1 MSHTTENKKSI
12 TSRLNRIIVQ
22 LNGVQGLLNSETECY
37 KVLQQ
42 MTAARGALNTLI
54 QRYLEDHLLEHVVN
68 EEDTKKRHQGGE
80 EAVRSI
86 RSYLK

>member
-1 MSHTTENKKSI
+1 MSHTTKNKKSI
-12 TSRLNRIIVQ
+12 QSRLNRIIGQ
-22 LNGVQGLLNSETECY
+22 LNGVQGLLDSDTECY

-54 QRYLEDHLLEHVVN
+54 QRYLEDHLVEHVVH
-68 EEDTKKRHQGGE
+68 EEDTEKRHHGGE
-80 EAVRSI
+80 EVVRLI

>member
-1 MSHTTENKKSI
+1 MSHITENKKSI
-12 TSRLNRIIVQ
+12 QNRLNRIICQ
-22 LNGVQGLLNSETECY
+22 LNGVQGLLDSDIECY

-54 QRYLEDHLLEHVVN
+54 QRYLEDHLIEHVIH
-68 EEDTKKRHQGGE
+68 EEDTEKRHQGGE
-80 EAVRSI
+80 EVVRLI

>member
-1 MSHTTENKKSI
+1 MSHTTENKKLI
-12 TSRLNRIIVQ
+12 QNRLNRIVGQ
-22 LNGVQGLLNSETECY
+22 LNGVTGLMDSETDCY

-54 QRYLEDHLLEHVVN
+54 QWYLEDHLLEHVVHEN
-68 EEDTKKRHQGGE
+68 DAKKRHLGGE
-80 EAVRSI
+80 EVVRLI